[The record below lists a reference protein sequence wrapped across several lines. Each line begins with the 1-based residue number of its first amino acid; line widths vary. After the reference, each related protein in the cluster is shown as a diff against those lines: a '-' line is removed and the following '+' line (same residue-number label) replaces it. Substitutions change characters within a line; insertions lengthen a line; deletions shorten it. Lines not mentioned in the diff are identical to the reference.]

1 MAAATYRITLARAG
15 YFLYVTTGR
24 EMPPKLSINDNNVS
38 EKFYGR
44 DHFGFTRNTLPLSAV
59 YNKISYNV
67 LIILYCQL

>member
-24 EMPPKLSINDNNVS
+24 EMPPKLSINDNNLS

-44 DHFGFTRNTLPLSAV
+44 DHFGFTRNTFV
-59 YNKISYNV
+59 GCI
-67 LIILYCQL
+67 